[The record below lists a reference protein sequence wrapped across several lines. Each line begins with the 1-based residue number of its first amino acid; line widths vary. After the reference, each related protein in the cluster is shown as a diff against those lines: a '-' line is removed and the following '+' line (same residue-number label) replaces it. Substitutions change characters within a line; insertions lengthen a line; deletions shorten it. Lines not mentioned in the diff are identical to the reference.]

1 MGGTLV
7 AIYRNEM
14 KLQSALSL
22 DCDRINEKNEIYRP
36 NTAAVG
42 RCNSIAMFGYCHGV
56 LPVCRLSVMEVH
68 CDKAT
73 QAKITKFSLSVGLVL
88 Y

>member
-22 DCDRINEKNEIYRP
+22 DCDRINGKNEIY

-56 LPVCRLSVMEVH
+56 SPVCRLSV
-68 CDKAT
+68 C
-73 QAKITKFSLSVGLVL
+73 L
-88 Y
+88 